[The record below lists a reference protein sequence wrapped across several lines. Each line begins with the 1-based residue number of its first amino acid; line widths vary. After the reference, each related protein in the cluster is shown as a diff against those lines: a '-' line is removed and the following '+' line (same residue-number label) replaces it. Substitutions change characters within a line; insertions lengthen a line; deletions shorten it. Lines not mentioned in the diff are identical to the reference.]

1 MADVNTKEIDFGRVA
16 QLMGV
21 VEKQSSCAPGM
32 VYLTSAAMTEL
43 RKINDAIEEASRVGQ
58 EVPPQAP
65 LTDADPTEPRPDPDL
80 QGKLELPHEHR
91 KLEDYRQSASIG
103 NQKPNGDDLR
113 RR

>member
-1 MADVNTKEIDFGRVA
+1 MADVDTKEIDFGRVA

-21 VEKQSSCAPGM
+21 VEKQSSCAPGL

-43 RKINDAIEEASRVGQ
+43 RKINDAIAEASRVGQ

-65 LTDADPTEPRPDPDL
+65 LTDADPTEPKPDEEL
-80 QGKLELPHEHR
+80 QHKLELPNEYR
-91 KLEDYRQSASIG
+91 KFDEG
-103 NQKPNGDDLR
+103 NER